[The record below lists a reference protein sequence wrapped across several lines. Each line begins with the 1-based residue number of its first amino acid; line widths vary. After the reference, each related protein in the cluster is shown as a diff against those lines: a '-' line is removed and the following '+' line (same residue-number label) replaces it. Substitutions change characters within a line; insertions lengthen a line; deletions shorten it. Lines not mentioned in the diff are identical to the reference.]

1 MVLSALIY
9 NLSILFALSIFPGVL
24 VKKYPV
30 ASQKGLLV
38 QGVLF
43 GIAAISG
50 MWNPVIL
57 SNGMFFD
64 GHSVVLSLAA
74 LFFGPISGSIA
85 GLITIIF
92 RITQGGSGLVPG
104 ILIIISS
111 VLIGTIFYSYK
122 KKANKKI
129 TILLLFYLGFA
140 VNLEMLLMMF
150 THPFPIA
157 ISIIQQIG
165 IPVILLCPLATVLIG
180 SILTNQEVNIWKFK
194 EVKESEETYRAF
206 FENNFDAML
215 LTGPDGKIYT
225 ANSTACKMFGYTEK
239 EFIKWGIFG
248 ILDMA
253 DPNLPKILSKQTI
266 IKNVQSEI
274 VLIQKNG
281 IHFPAEVTFTTFKN
295 HDTHDRIIMM
305 IHNIAER
312 KREEKDLRESEE
324 KFRLIVENSHDG
336 IEITQDDLI
345 LYSNIQ
351 FSEMLGYSLQE
362 LYELKFSQVLTDQAL
377 NELYERQRKR
387 TDKMLTHSYTYETTF
402 FKKDRTTIH
411 VDVNCEV
418 IGYNGKPATF
428 ATVRDITRRKLAE
441 ESLRER
447 EEDIVQMHNQLMTQS
462 LQQAVMEFSQ
472 AGTKVQKQYSGIM
485 K

>member
-9 NLSILFALSIFPGVL
+9 NLSILFALSIFSGVL
-24 VKKYPV
+24 VKKYPG
-30 ASQKGLLV
+30 ASRKGLLL
-38 QGVLF
+38 QGLLF

-50 MWNPVIL
+50 MSNPLIF
-57 SNGMFFD
+57 SNRLFFD

-74 LFFGPISGSIA
+74 LFFGPVSGSIA
-85 GLITIIF
+85 GLIAIIF

-111 VLIGTIFYSYK
+111 VFIGAIFHFYK
-122 KKANKKI
+122 KRTKKKL
-129 TILLLFYLGFA
+129 TIQLLFYLGFA
-140 VNLEMLLMMF
+140 VHLEMLLIMF

-180 SILTNQEVNIWKFK
+180 FILDSQEVNIWKIK
-194 EVKESEETYRAF
+194 DIKESEEPYRSF
-206 FENNFDAML
+206 FEDNFDAML
-215 LTGPDGKIYT
+215 LTGTDGKIYT
-225 ANSTACKMFGYTEK
+225 ANRAACKMFGYTKE

-253 DPNLPKILSKQTI
+253 DRNLSKILSKRAI

-274 VLIQKNG
+274 VFIHKNG
-281 IHFPAEVTFTTFKN
+281 THFPAEVTSTAFKN
-295 HDTHDRIIMM
+295 HKTRDRIIMM
-305 IHNIAER
+305 IHDIAER
-312 KREEKDLRESEE
+312 KLEEKVLRDSEE

-351 FSEMLGYSLQE
+351 FAEMLGYSLEE
-362 LYELKFSQVLTDQAL
+362 LYGLKFSQILTNQEL
-377 NELYERQRKR
+377 NKLDEHQKKR
-387 TDKMLTHSYTYETTF
+387 IDDSYTYETTF
-402 FKKDRTTIH
+402 IKKNRTIIH

-418 IGYNGKPATF
+418 IRYNGKPATF
-428 ATVRDITRRKLAE
+428 ATVRDITSRKLTE
-441 ESLRER
+441 ESLRES
-447 EEDIVQMHNQLMTQS
+447 EEDIVHLHNQLMTQS
-462 LQQAVMEFSQ
+462 LKQTVKELSD
-472 AGTKVQKQYSGIM
+472 AGPMVQKQYSGIM
-485 K
+485 KQK